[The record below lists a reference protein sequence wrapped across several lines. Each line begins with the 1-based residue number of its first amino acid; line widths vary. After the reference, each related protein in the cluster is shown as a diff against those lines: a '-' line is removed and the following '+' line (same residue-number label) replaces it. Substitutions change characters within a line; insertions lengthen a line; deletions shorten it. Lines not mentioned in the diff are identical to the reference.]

1 VRKKRETMMEGV
13 EEWRRKDMVVVREGW
28 GEGRER

>member
-1 VRKKRETMMEGV
+1 MMEGV